1 MILEHLASRVEN
13 LMTVKVWLEW
23 LLSFSELRLLDTM
36 KRMKQYITL
45 SFVSLY
51 YFKTF
56 YLCVFKCVS
65 TLPCTKR
72 LVEDV
77 RSFPLAIHLIAL
89 RLSLNQKP
97 TISTKQARLLGIPEK
112 LPASQPSV
120 LRLQTCAA
128 IPISFH

>member
-1 MILEHLASRVEN
+1 MILKHLASRVEN

-56 YLCVFKCVS
+56 YLCVYKCVS

-77 RSFPLAIHLIAL
+77 RSFPL
-89 RLSLNQKP
+89 
-97 TISTKQARLLGIPEK
+97 LLFT
-112 LPASQPSV
+112 L
-120 LRLQTCAA
+120 
-128 IPISFH
+128 